1 MGGLKGGLQGSSL
14 GAKMPKRAKEL
25 TPAQIKGLKHPG
37 GDRPVK
43 VAVGGV
49 SGLLIQIQASGAKSW
64 VLRTRYGPWT
74 ETRLRDG
81 TIQRGRKKREIG
93 LGAYPDVLP
102 GEAREKAREMRA
114 KLEAGVDPIAE
125 RKEVQAALMAAQSR
139 HLTFAEAFERW
150 AAEKTKE
157 FSTDRYRKQW
167 RRAVEQYALP
177 EIGKI
182 AVADV
187 ALHDVLRV
195 LEPIWHEKTETAS
208 KLRAKIEGAL
218 GWATVK
224 GYRSGDN
231 PAAWRGNLK
240 HVLAAPQK
248 AKPTENYPSLQLDD
262 AARWWQALQER
273 EGMGAAALAF
283 QAMTATRT
291 GATRLATWREIDL
304 ERGLWTIQPG
314 RQSSKI
320 PRGGEARTVPLTPSM
335 FSLLEGLPRLKGCDY
350 VFWAPKGG
358 ALSDAT
364 LSKMM
369 RTIHEAD
376 LADGGKGFVDVRS
389 GEAAVPH
396 GLRSTFRT
404 WVAERTNFDGDMAE
418 VALFHKV
425 GSKVAQA
432 YNRADMIEK
441 RRRMMGAWGEFL
453 AGAKAGNVV
462 KMAGAR

>member
-1 MGGLKGGLQGSSL
+1 
-14 GAKMPKRAKEL
+14 MPARAKEL
-25 TPAQIKGLKHPG
+25 TPAQIRALQHPG
-37 GDRPVK
+37 GNRPFK

-49 SGLLIQIQASGAKSW
+49 SGLLIQIQVSGAKSW
-64 VLRTRYGPWT
+64 VLRTRYGQWS

-102 GEAREKAREMRA
+102 GDARQKARELRA
-114 KLEAGVDPIAE
+114 KLEAGIDPIAE
-125 RKEVQAALMAAQSR
+125 RKEAQMALQAAQAR
-139 HLTFAEAFERW
+139 TLTFAEAFERW

-177 EIGKI
+177 QIGKI
-182 AVADV
+182 AVADI
-187 ALHDVLRV
+187 ALQDVLRV
-195 LEPIWHEKTETAS
+195 LEPIWSDKTETAS
-208 KLRAKIEGAL
+208 KLRQKIEGTL
-218 GWATVK
+218 SWATVK

-240 HVLAAPQK
+240 HVLAAPSK
-248 AKPTENYPSLQLDD
+248 VAPVENYASLQLDD
-262 AARWWQALQER
+262 AARWWESLQAR
-273 EGMGAAALAF
+273 EGMGAKALAF
-283 QAMTATRT
+283 QAMTATRS
-291 GATRLATWREIDL
+291 GAIRLATWDEIDL

-320 PRGGEARTVPLTPSM
+320 PNGGEARTVPLTPVM
-335 FSLLEGLPRLKGCDY
+335 IALLKGLPRLEGCNY
-350 VFWAPKGG
+350 VFWAPRGG

-364 LSKMM
+364 IAKAM
-369 RTIHEAD
+369 RALHEAD
-376 LADGGKGFVDVRS
+376 VDAGGKGFVDVRI

-396 GLRSTFRT
+396 GLRATFRT
-404 WVAERTNFDGDMAE
+404 WVSERTTFDADLAE
-418 VALFHKV
+418 VALFHKI
-425 GSKVAQA
+425 GNKTTQS

-462 KMAGAR
+462 KIGAR

>member
-1 MGGLKGGLQGSSL
+1 
-14 GAKMPKRAKEL
+14 MPARAKEL
-25 TPAQIKGLKHPG
+25 TPAQIRALQHPG

-49 SGLLIQIQASGAKSW
+49 QGLLIQIQASGAKSW
-64 VLRTRYGPWT
+64 VLRTRYGAWT

-81 TIQRGRKKREIG
+81 TVQRGRKKREIG

-102 GEAREKAREMRA
+102 GEAREKARAARA

-125 RKEVQAALMAAQSR
+125 RKEALMALQATQAR
-139 HLTFAEAFERW
+139 TLTFAEAFEKW
-150 AAEKTKE
+150 AVEKTKE

-167 RRAVEQYALP
+167 RRAVEQYAFP

-182 AVADV
+182 AVADI
-187 ALHDVLRV
+187 ALQDVLRV
-195 LEPIWHEKTETAS
+195 LEPIWSDKTETAS
-208 KLRAKIEGAL
+208 KLRQKIEGTL
-218 GWATVK
+218 SWATVK

-240 HVLAAPQK
+240 HVLAAPNK
-248 AKPTENYPSLQLDD
+248 VAPTENYASLQLDD
-262 AARWWQALQER
+262 APRWWEALQAR

-283 QAMTATRT
+283 QAMTASRS
-291 GATRLATWREIDL
+291 GAVRFATWHEIDL

-320 PRGGEARTVPLTPSM
+320 PHGDDARTVPLTPAM
-335 FSLLEGLPRLKGCDY
+335 IALLKGLPRLEGCNY

-364 LSKMM
+364 IAKAM
-369 RTIHEAD
+369 RALHEAD
-376 LADGGKGFVDVRS
+376 IDAGGKGFVDVRS

-396 GLRSTFRT
+396 GLRASFRT
-404 WVAERTNFDGDMAE
+404 WVAERTTFDSDMAE
-418 VALFHKV
+418 IALFHKI
-425 GSKVAQA
+425 GNKTTQA
-432 YNRADMIEK
+432 YARADMIEK
-441 RRRMMGAWGEFL
+441 RRRMMQAWGEFL
-453 AGAKAGNVV
+453 AGAKGGNVV
-462 KMAGAR
+462 KLAGAR